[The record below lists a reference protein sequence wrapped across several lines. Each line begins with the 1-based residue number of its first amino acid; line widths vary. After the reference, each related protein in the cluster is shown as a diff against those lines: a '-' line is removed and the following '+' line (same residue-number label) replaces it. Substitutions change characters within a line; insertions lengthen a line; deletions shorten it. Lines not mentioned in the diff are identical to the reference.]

1 MADDGRSRDKKL
13 LNHLQS
19 KKLNLIVF
27 LDDDPIEKQIKNL
40 MNEYVNLDWS
50 GSIWQHNQNIQ
61 KQHKIEIKIN
71 QLRFKNWY
79 FKPIEIISIQEYRR
93 KNLIKLSQE

>member
-19 KKLNLIVF
+19 KKLNLIIF

-40 MNEYVNLDWS
+40 MNEYVNLDWV
-50 GSIWQHNQNIQ
+50 GYLKYNQNIH

-71 QLRFKNWY
+71 QLRIKNWY

-93 KNLIKLSQE
+93 KKLIKLSQE